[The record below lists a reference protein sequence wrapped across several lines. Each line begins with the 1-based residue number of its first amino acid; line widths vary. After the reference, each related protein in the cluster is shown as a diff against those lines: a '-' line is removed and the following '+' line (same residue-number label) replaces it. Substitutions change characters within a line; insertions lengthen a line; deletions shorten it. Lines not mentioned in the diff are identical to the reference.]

1 MHGYG
6 IVYFVENHPYEVSMI
21 GAFIWWCFSNF
32 MSHAAPLPSNV
43 GWWASSIHD
52 FLQFVAANPY
62 KFSFNQAATQNP
74 TQPSSTIVEKT
85 VASSLSITPR

>member
-6 IVYFVENHPYEVSMI
+6 IVWFVQNHPYQVSMI
-21 GAFIWWCFSNF
+21 GAFVWWCFSNF
-32 MSHAAPLPSNV
+32 MSHAAPLPTGC

-62 KFSFNQAATQNP
+62 KFSFNNPTTNP
-74 TQPSSTIVEKT
+74 TQPLNTTTMTEKLSVVSSTATK
-85 VASSLSITPR
+85 